1 VASFLAGQGLSGL
14 GTGEKIVFVVGTSS
28 ESAAWYWNDAEG
40 NQDGIVDDGELT
52 HLATLS
58 GVDISSMTEDNV
70 SVSSDDALFQYQ
82 ET

>member
-1 VASFLAGQGLSGL
+1 
-14 GTGEKIVFVVGTSS
+14 VFVVGTSS